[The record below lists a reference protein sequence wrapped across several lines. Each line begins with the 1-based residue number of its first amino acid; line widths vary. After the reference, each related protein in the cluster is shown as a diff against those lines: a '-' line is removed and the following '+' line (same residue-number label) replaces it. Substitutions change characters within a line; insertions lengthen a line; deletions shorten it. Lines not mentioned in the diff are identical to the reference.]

1 MMSFLE
7 QAPWYLSVVMVLFS
21 TSAVAILGLLIV
33 RNSTNKG
40 HFKEHHDVAG
50 FTFGIVGVI
59 YAVLLSYIVVDV
71 HDRFNQIHQNIT
83 LEANLAVE
91 LYRDSEVFPEVVR
104 DNIKNQIHQYIE
116 AMANGESEFDSEG
129 KVTTKT
135 HNAVSA
141 LWQAYYDFEPV
152 SNREKIW
159 YSESV
164 KKLNDFNRA
173 RLLRFFNS
181 NTSIGSMMWTI
192 LIVGACTTISFMY
205 FFRVENVWYQA
216 TITALLASFI
226 ALMLFLIQSMDT
238 VFSGDQRVSTE
249 NFIEARQFLQ
259 FVDQKTK

>member
-21 TSAVAILGLLIV
+21 AAIVAILGLLIV

-91 LYRDSEVFPEVVR
+91 LYRDSEVFPKVVR
-104 DNIKNQIHQYIE
+104 DAIKNQIHQYIE
-116 AMANGESEFDSEG
+116 AMANGQPEFDSQG
-129 KVTTKT
+129 KVATKI
-135 HNAVSA
+135 HDALSA
-141 LWQAYYDFEPV
+141 LWKAYYDFEPV

-159 YSESV
+159 YSESI

-173 RLLRFFNS
+173 RLLRFFNT

-192 LIVGACTTISFMY
+192 LIVGACITISFMY

-216 TITALLASFI
+216 AMTALLASFI

-238 VFSGDQRVSTE
+238 VFSGDLKVSTE
-249 NFIEARQFLQ
+249 NFIEVRQFLQ
-259 FVDQKTK
+259 VVDQKAK